1 MERPGAPD
9 NARRYFYVSL
19 LPSLFTPALRRW
31 ALAENTLVPSAT
43 FQTQPSNL
51 PTADNIRDSILEA
64 PGFGIHFSD
73 HMAHIR
79 WTLDEG
85 WHAHG
90 VRPYGPLTLDPAAA
104 VLHYGQEIFEGI
116 KAYRHAD
123 GSVWTFRPEKN
134 AERFRKSA
142 RRLALP
148 ELSDE
153 DFIGA
158 IKALL
163 AQDHGWVP
171 TPADAADECSLY
183 LRPFM
188 IASEAFLGVRPSHEV
203 DFYVIASPA
212 AAYFKGGVEPVSIW
226 LSSHY
231 KRAAP
236 GGTGFA
242 KCGGNYAASLAA
254 QKQAEAQHC
263 SQVAFLDAAENRWI
277 EELGG
282 MNLFFV
288 FKDGRLVTPRLTDT
302 ILEGVT
308 RDSVLTLAKD
318 EGLTPEERSISLDEW
333 REGAASGE
341 ITEVF
346 ACGTAAVIT
355 PVSEL
360 VTEDERIRL
369 SAGGDNAVAK
379 RLRTKLLDLQYGRSE
394 DTHGWLTRLV

>member
-1 MERPGAPD
+1 MSTER
-9 NARRYFYVSL
+9 FSVLS
-19 LPSLFTPALRRW
+19 T
-31 ALAENTLVPSAT
+31 
-43 FQTQPSNL
+43 TQP
-51 PTADNIRDSILEA
+51 TAPQIREQILA
-64 PGFGIHFSD
+64 NPGFGRYFTD
-73 HMAHIR
+73 HMAHVR
-79 WTLDEG
+79 WTLDDG
-85 WHAHG
+85 WHGHE

-104 VLHYGQEIFEGI
+104 VLHYGQEIFEGV

-134 AERFRKSA
+134 AERFRRSA

-153 DFIGA
+153 DFIDSL
-158 IKALL
+158 KALL
-163 AQDHGWVP
+163 ASDQAWVP
-171 TPADAADECSLY
+171 TPTDETDESSLY

-188 IASEAFLGVRPSHEV
+188 IASETFLGVRPSHEV
-203 DFYVIASPA
+203 DYYVIASPA
-212 AAYFKGGVEPVSIW
+212 AAYFQGGVKPVSIW

-231 KRAAP
+231 KRAAA

-254 QKQAEAQHC
+254 QKEAAAHDC
-263 SQVAFLDAAENRWI
+263 SQVAFLDAAENTWI

-288 FKDGRLVTPRLTDT
+288 FKDGRIVTPRLTDT

-308 RDSVLTLAKD
+308 RDSVLTLAGD
-318 EGLTPEERSISLDEW
+318 EGLTPEERPISIDEW

-355 PVSEL
+355 PVGEL
-360 VTEDERIRL
+360 VTEDGSIRL
-369 SAGGDNAVAK
+369 AAEGDNEVAK
-379 RLRTKLLDLQYGRSE
+379 RLRTRLLDLQYGRSE
-394 DTHGWLTRLV
+394 DTRGWLTRLA